1 MLGTEWK
8 MPKFGTKGLNMIYGL
23 NMTSPIPH
31 SSKITKWPH
40 IINIPLVGP
49 PHPVTKSKNSPTHP
63 ETEKSGAKVMIL
75 GDLIARFRVLIRRC
89 QAWACGYEEI

>member
-23 NMTSPIPH
+23 NMTSPILH

-75 GDLIARFRVLIRRC
+75 GDLNPRFRVLIRRC
-89 QAWACGYEEI
+89 QTWACGYEEI